1 GAEPDLP
8 HRRRPHGP
16 RHRLGPALRDP
27 VRGAGAA
34 RPGGAVP
41 DQCRPN
47 GPANRV
53 DRGVDGHL
61 HHRHHGSLGPAT
73 RRRRPARRPG
83 PRFRRGGGRSPDRPQ
98 RDGRRMGP
106 PTDRES
112 EGDRVADS
120 PRRRRRPGRLGPADA
135 GPAHPPGAGG
145 AGSFPRRG
153 RPTGSRRSGRRIVT
167 GMETAVF
174 YATDTVDDWD
184 AARSRL
190 LEAFRLSQ
198 EAATAERP
206 IVYVVHGDDL
216 LGRRGAP
223 SAMVATGLLSAA
235 RTAAIE
241 LARSRVPVNVVAVA
255 DDTDPAVVDR
265 WVAHLSD
272 PDGPTGEV
280 IRLHPSHL
288 GKALP

>member
-1 GAEPDLP
+1 
-8 HRRRPHGP
+8 
-16 RHRLGPALRDP
+16 
-27 VRGAGAA
+27 
-34 RPGGAVP
+34 
-41 DQCRPN
+41 
-47 GPANRV
+47 
-53 DRGVDGHL
+53 
-61 HHRHHGSLGPAT
+61 
-73 RRRRPARRPG
+73 
-83 PRFRRGGGRSPDRPQ
+83 
-98 RDGRRMGP
+98 M
-106 PTDRES
+106 
-112 EGDRVADS
+112 
-120 PRRRRRPGRLGPADA
+120 
-135 GPAHPPGAGG
+135 
-145 AGSFPRRG
+145 
-153 RPTGSRRSGRRIVT
+153 T

-184 AARSRL
+184 AARSLL